1 LASTLTHEFANRS
14 HPEKVEGLA
23 LRHGLER
30 TAYGVL
36 DRDPFGRGDV
46 LEVAYDMGLAE
57 GVAAFVEALAICRTR
72 VDLAFDDDEAEHAL
86 LRERLAALLQV
97 VGPHPIF

>member
-1 LASTLTHEFANRS
+1 MASTLTHALANRRR
-14 HPEKVEGLA
+14 PEDVDELA

-46 LEVAYDMGLAE
+46 LEVAYAGPAD
-57 GVAAFVEALAICRTR
+57 GVAAFAEALAVGGIRI
-72 VDLAFDDDEAEHAL
+72 DLAFADDDAEHAL
-86 LRERLAALLQV
+86 LRERLDGLAEV
-97 VGPHPIF
+97 VGPDPIF